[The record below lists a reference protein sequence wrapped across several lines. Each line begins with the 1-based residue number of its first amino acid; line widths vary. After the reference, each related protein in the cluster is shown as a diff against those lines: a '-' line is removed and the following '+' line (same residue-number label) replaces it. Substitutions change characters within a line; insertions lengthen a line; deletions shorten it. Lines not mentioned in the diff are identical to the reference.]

1 MDLFDMSASELER
14 LNKLRQKNQA
24 AFSSSSTLQ
33 SNSQSEQQ
41 CYLHSPTPV
50 ASSPL
55 SPPSSSNIHST
66 RPTISQNRQNI
77 SSLASTG
84 ADDVEDLIQGLSTI
98 RIPTLVLGVQSD
110 SLFPYWQQKEVAE
123 CLKRGGNKNVTYYEL
138 DSLYGHDTFLIDLT
152 TVGSAVKGHLEL
164 GG

>member
-14 LNKLRQKNQA
+14 LSKLRQKNQA

-33 SNSQSEQQ
+33 PNSQSDQQ
-41 CYLHSPTPV
+41 CYFHSPTPV
-50 ASSPL
+50 ASS
-55 SPPSSSNIHST
+55 SSSSSPSSSSST
-66 RPTISQNRQNI
+66 RSTISQNRQSI
-77 SSLASTG
+77 SSLESTG
-84 ADDVEDLIQGLSTI
+84 ASDLEDLIQGLSTI
-98 RIPTLVLGVQSD
+98 KIPSLVLGVQSD

-123 CLKRGGNKNVTYYEL
+123 CLKRSGNKDVTYYEL